1 MPWINRKV
9 RGVNLRLDQALFECG
24 KSHICVTETTSFQRE
39 DLMTH
44 GLHINSQGKKK
55 LLLLRVQVIK
65 MCQVLAVF
73 LLSPVQ
79 ETPVSWLKSKITKVP
94 KMY

>member
-1 MPWINRKV
+1 M
-9 RGVNLRLDQALFECG
+9 NLRLDQALLECG
-24 KSHICVTETTSFQRE
+24 KSNICVTETTSFQRE
-39 DLMTH
+39 ELMTH
-44 GLHINSQGKKK
+44 GMHLNSQGKKK

-79 ETPVSWLKSKITKVP
+79 EPPLFFFLNQKKKGN
-94 KMY
+94 